1 MRSDLKLDS
10 FTLETLKNHLIRNFL
25 RNGRVRVK
33 NLNLR
38 SKMATNI
45 CKRQLVPLVS
55 SIYNLDKITI
65 FLLKMRFKTA
75 SPCHLGMHLTLRLNI
90 FKYIFV
96 RFWTWI
102 ILFTTWHEWNGFKA
116 QIFINRN
123 LDFLRQIEALLNF
136 FKKLSK
142 IFDLSSGVSKK
153 YKYCRKFITGG
164 KDFFLWTRNFSP

>member
-1 MRSDLKLDS
+1 
-10 FTLETLKNHLIRNFL
+10 
-25 RNGRVRVK
+25 
-33 NLNLR
+33 
-38 SKMATNI
+38 
-45 CKRQLVPLVS
+45 
-55 SIYNLDKITI
+55 
-65 FLLKMRFKTA
+65 MRFKTA

-142 IFDLSSGVSKK
+142 IFDLSGVVTKTAENLLHEDNF
-153 YKYCRKFITGG
+153 FIHGTI
-164 KDFFLWTRNFSP
+164 NFSPYCGTRFSALFFRTYLEVLFKTTWM